1 LKKTLAAILIT
12 TAIPLTT
19 ALMLGCAAKAH
30 FYPVQGPLMSQTP
43 LPVPTAKITYGVTP
57 HDLIVTL
64 PDGEVCKGHWTI
76 VKRGEVP
83 GKTDAKDAAAS
94 PMQSDWDTVFGP
106 GYYVAHVL
114 GTKYYARTTA
124 TGNHGSVLHVEIY
137 ISETGQE
144 GRAMRGVAHDSRDN
158 LYKLTL
164 D

>member
-1 LKKTLAAILIT
+1 MAQA
-12 TAIPLTT
+12 
-19 ALMLGCAAKAH
+19 
-30 FYPVQGPLMSQTP
+30 P
-43 LPVPTAKITYGVTP
+43 LPVPTAKITYGVAP
-57 HDLIVTL
+57 HDLIVVL

-83 GKTDAKDAAAS
+83 GRTDAKDAAT
-94 PMQSDWDTVFGP
+94 PRMQADWDAVYGA

-124 TGNHGSVLHVEIY
+124 NGNHGTVLNVEIY
-137 ISETGQE
+137 VSGTEHE
-144 GRAMRGVAHDSRDN
+144 ERGLRGIARDNRDN